1 MTRFALFSIL
11 LFLVLSCQKKNK
23 SNINRDDIET
33 ISFYEVYSEKL
44 PFSFFVDTMEL
55 IPLETNDENMIGEIT
70 RLIFYDDKYYVRA
83 TNGMQNG
90 QLFVFDK
97 TGNYL
102 RKIGKKGGGP
112 GEYLEFKD
120 FTITHDG
127 KIVLADYQRLLIY
140 DSKG

>member
-1 MTRFALFSIL
+1 
-11 LFLVLSCQKKNK
+11 
-23 SNINRDDIET
+23 
-33 ISFYEVYSEKL
+33 
-44 PFSFFVDTMEL
+44 MEL

-127 KIVLADYQRLLIY
+127 KIVLADYQRLLTY
-140 DSKG
+140 DSKGEFLYSTKVDRSFLANEILPIGENEI